1 MIHRR
6 SIVYN
11 IQWCGI
17 IYVCTYTRVT
27 HTEKRKSKI
36 FRGLRPLDPR
46 QGLCPCTPPGAL
58 RRAPGPHPKSARAY
72 ALAMCAPRTCLP
84 PPPKKKIGSRL
95 RARYVRSAHMFAQ
108 KKSDPSNS
116 KKSARASRSLCAL
129 RAHVCPPIINRCP
142 LLAPHFLNPG
152 AATDKNRLSKM
163 ADLGIIFHR
172 RKHTIHWYQPLFT
185 VITGSMPF
193 RYFWATLYI
202 PCRRCTSILVN
213 LRIILPGYCSLF
225 DISTWEHFLPLVI
238 NYHRCIRVSY
248 DFVNMLWWLS
258 WIFT

>member
-27 HTEKRKSKI
+27 HTGVLWCTYEYMQYSEKRKSKI

-84 PPPKKKIGSRL
+84 PPKKSARAYALAMCADVRSAHMLPKKNRTPAIQKNRLAL
-95 RARYVRSAHMFAQ
+95 RARYVRYAHMFA
-108 KKSDPSNS
+108 
-116 KKSARASRSLCAL
+116 
-129 RAHVCPPIINRCP
+129 PP
-142 LLAPHFLNPG
+142 
-152 AATDKNRLSKM
+152 
-163 ADLGIIFHR
+163 
-172 RKHTIHWYQPLFT
+172 
-185 VITGSMPF
+185 
-193 RYFWATLYI
+193 
-202 PCRRCTSILVN
+202 
-213 LRIILPGYCSLF
+213 
-225 DISTWEHFLPLVI
+225 
-238 NYHRCIRVSY
+238 
-248 DFVNMLWWLS
+248 
-258 WIFT
+258 

>member
-36 FRGLRPLDPR
+36 FRRLRPLDPR

-84 PPPKKKIGSRL
+84 P
-95 RARYVRSAHMFAQ
+95 Q
-108 KKSDPSNS
+108 
-116 KKSARASRSLCAL
+116 KKSARAYALAMCATRTCLPKKNRTPAIQKIGSRFALAMCATRTCLPPHNQSLPPS
-129 RAHVCPPIINRCP
+129 CPPT
-142 LLAPHFLNPG
+142 F
-152 AATDKNRLSKM
+152 
-163 ADLGIIFHR
+163 
-172 RKHTIHWYQPLFT
+172 
-185 VITGSMPF
+185 
-193 RYFWATLYI
+193 
-202 PCRRCTSILVN
+202 
-213 LRIILPGYCSLF
+213 
-225 DISTWEHFLPLVI
+225 
-238 NYHRCIRVSY
+238 
-248 DFVNMLWWLS
+248 
-258 WIFT
+258 

>member
-27 HTEKRKSKI
+27 HTGVLWCTYEYMQYSEKRKSKI

-84 PPPKKKIGSRL
+84 PKKKSARAYALAMCAPRTCLPPQKNGSRL
-95 RARYVRSAHMFAQ
+95 RARYVRSAHMLPKKNRTPAIQ
-108 KKSDPSNS
+108 KN
-116 KKSARASRSLCAL
+116 RLAL
-129 RAHVCPPIINRCP
+129 RARYVRYAHMFTPP
-142 LLAPHFLNPG
+142 
-152 AATDKNRLSKM
+152 
-163 ADLGIIFHR
+163 
-172 RKHTIHWYQPLFT
+172 
-185 VITGSMPF
+185 
-193 RYFWATLYI
+193 
-202 PCRRCTSILVN
+202 
-213 LRIILPGYCSLF
+213 
-225 DISTWEHFLPLVI
+225 
-238 NYHRCIRVSY
+238 
-248 DFVNMLWWLS
+248 
-258 WIFT
+258 

>member
-27 HTEKRKSKI
+27 HTGVLWCTYEYMQYSEKRKSKI

-84 PPPKKKIGSRL
+84 PP
-95 RARYVRSAHMFAQ
+95 
-108 KKSDPSNS
+108 
-116 KKSARASRSLCAL
+116 KKSARAYALAMCAPRTCLPPQKNRLALTRSLCAL
-129 RAHVCPPIINRCP
+129 RAHVAPKKIGPQQFKKIGSRFALAMCATRTCLPPHNQSLPPSCPPT
-142 LLAPHFLNPG
+142 F
-152 AATDKNRLSKM
+152 
-163 ADLGIIFHR
+163 
-172 RKHTIHWYQPLFT
+172 
-185 VITGSMPF
+185 
-193 RYFWATLYI
+193 
-202 PCRRCTSILVN
+202 
-213 LRIILPGYCSLF
+213 
-225 DISTWEHFLPLVI
+225 
-238 NYHRCIRVSY
+238 
-248 DFVNMLWWLS
+248 
-258 WIFT
+258 

>member
-27 HTEKRKSKI
+27 HTGVLWCTYEYTQYSEKRKSKI

-84 PPPKKKIGSRL
+84 PPKKIGSRL

-129 RAHVCPPIINRCP
+129 RAHVGPPIINRCP
-142 LLAPHFLNPG
+142 LLAP
-152 AATDKNRLSKM
+152 
-163 ADLGIIFHR
+163 
-172 RKHTIHWYQPLFT
+172 PLFKSWCRHCFR
-185 VITGSMPF
+185 VLGSAHKKSSKPRF
-193 RYFWATLYI
+193 
-202 PCRRCTSILVN
+202 
-213 LRIILPGYCSLF
+213 
-225 DISTWEHFLPLVI
+225 
-238 NYHRCIRVSY
+238 
-248 DFVNMLWWLS
+248 
-258 WIFT
+258 

>member
-27 HTEKRKSKI
+27 HTGVLWCTYEYMQYSEKRKSKI

-84 PPPKKKIGSRL
+84 P
-95 RARYVRSAHMFAQ
+95 
-108 KKSDPSNS
+108 
-116 KKSARASRSLCAL
+116 
-129 RAHVCPPIINRCP
+129 
-142 LLAPHFLNPG
+142 HFLNPG
-152 AATDKNRLSKM
+152 AGHCSKTAISFNILSVLQILCRYKWHACRLTCTDKFPNVPTKLWKS
-163 ADLGIIFHR
+163 IIGGGG
-172 RKHTIHWYQPLFT
+172 QPA
-185 VITGSMPF
+185 P
-193 RYFWATLYI
+193 
-202 PCRRCTSILVN
+202 
-213 LRIILPGYCSLF
+213 
-225 DISTWEHFLPLVI
+225 LPL
-238 NYHRCIRVSY
+238 
-248 DFVNMLWWLS
+248 WLR
-258 WIFT
+258 

>member
-72 ALAMCAPRTCLP
+72 AFAMCAPRTCLPPKKKSARAYALAMCAPRTCLP
-84 PPPKKKIGSRL
+84 P
-95 RARYVRSAHMFAQ
+95 

-142 LLAPHFLNPG
+142 LLAPPLFKSWCRHCLS
-152 AATDKNRLSKM
+152 RLSTLLVQAKTRFYQI
-163 ADLGIIFHR
+163 LSRLEFGPFH
-172 RKHTIHWYQPLFT
+172 KSTF
-185 VITGSMPF
+185 
-193 RYFWATLYI
+193 
-202 PCRRCTSILVN
+202 
-213 LRIILPGYCSLF
+213 CSLKHEILSNYVVSSERRDPQQSIGM
-225 DISTWEHFLPLVI
+225 DISWKYFAKF
-238 NYHRCIRVSY
+238 NWG
-248 DFVNMLWWLS
+248 DFKKV
-258 WIFT
+258 

>member
-84 PPPKKKIGSRL
+84 PQKKKSARAYALAMCAPRTCLPKKKSDPSNPKKKIGSRL
-95 RARYVRSAHMFAQ
+95 RARYVRYAHMFA
-108 KKSDPSNS
+108 
-116 KKSARASRSLCAL
+116 
-129 RAHVCPPIINRCP
+129 PPIINRCP
-142 LLAPHFLNPG
+142 LLAP
-152 AATDKNRLSKM
+152 
-163 ADLGIIFHR
+163 
-172 RKHTIHWYQPLFT
+172 PLFK
-185 VITGSMPF
+185 S
-193 RYFWATLYI
+193 W
-202 PCRRCTSILVN
+202 CRHWDQLKGIQSRHGLQ
-213 LRIILPGYCSLF
+213 
-225 DISTWEHFLPLVI
+225 
-238 NYHRCIRVSY
+238 
-248 DFVNMLWWLS
+248 
-258 WIFT
+258 

>member
-84 PPPKKKIGSRL
+84 LQKNRLALTRTCLPKKNRTPAI
-95 RARYVRSAHMFAQ
+95 Q
-108 KKSDPSNS
+108 

-142 LLAPHFLNPG
+142 LLAPPP
-152 AATDKNRLSKM
+152 
-163 ADLGIIFHR
+163 
-172 RKHTIHWYQPLFT
+172 PLFK
-185 VITGSMPF
+185 S
-193 RYFWATLYI
+193 W
-202 PCRRCTSILVN
+202 CR
-213 LRIILPGYCSLF
+213 
-225 DISTWEHFLPLVI
+225 H
-238 NYHRCIRVSY
+238 
-248 DFVNMLWWLS
+248 
-258 WIFT
+258 

>member
-27 HTEKRKSKI
+27 HTGVLWCTYEYMQYSEKRKSKI

-84 PPPKKKIGSRL
+84 P
-95 RARYVRSAHMFAQ
+95 Q
-108 KKSDPSNS
+108 KNWL
-116 KKSARASRSLCAL
+116 ALTRSLCAL
-129 RAHVCPPIINRCP
+129 RAHVCPPK
-142 LLAPHFLNPG
+142 
-152 AATDKNRLSKM
+152 KNRLALTSSLCALRAHVCPKKIGPQQFKKNRL
-163 ADLGIIFHR
+163 APLYHAVVR
-172 RKHTIHWYQPLFT
+172 EHLALAVQHT
-185 VITGSMPF
+185 
-193 RYFWATLYI
+193 
-202 PCRRCTSILVN
+202 LV
-213 LRIILPGYCSLF
+213 L
-225 DISTWEHFLPLVI
+225 
-238 NYHRCIRVSY
+238 
-248 DFVNMLWWLS
+248 
-258 WIFT
+258 

>member
-27 HTEKRKSKI
+27 HTGVLWCTYEYMQYSEKRKSKI

-72 ALAMCAPRTCLP
+72 ALVMCAPRTCLP
-84 PPPKKKIGSRL
+84 PPKKIGSRLRARYVRSAHMFAPQKKIGSRL

-108 KKSDPSNS
+108 KNRTPAIQKN
-116 KKSARASRSLCAL
+116 RLAL
-129 RAHVCPPIINRCP
+129 RA
-142 LLAPHFLNPG
+142 
-152 AATDKNRLSKM
+152 
-163 ADLGIIFHR
+163 
-172 RKHTIHWYQPLFT
+172 
-185 VITGSMPF
+185 
-193 RYFWATLYI
+193 RY
-202 PCRRCTSILVN
+202 
-213 LRIILPGYCSLF
+213 
-225 DISTWEHFLPLVI
+225 
-238 NYHRCIRVSY
+238 VSY
-248 DFVNMLWWLS
+248 AHMFAPP
-258 WIFT
+258 